1 MTPVVQEGSP
11 VHLDPAAEPA
21 STAVRTGP
29 HPARYPGAPA
39 GEPTLDSWQEAPHNR
54 WAFGHMSELMPV
66 ATVSRRPEAVP
77 GATVRLGA
85 LGAQLPGLVARLE
98 QTHTDGFLVLRG
110 DEVIAEYYREGVAPD
125 QLHLLMSV
133 SKSLCSTVFG
143 ALVDAGRIDL
153 ADRITAYVPE
163 LAGSV
168 YDGPTVQH
176 LLDMQIAIDYDE
188 DYVDP
193 ASEVQAH
200 DRSAGWRTRQPG
212 DPANVYEFLTTL
224 RGSGSV
230 GEFQYCSANT
240 DVLAWIIERA
250 SGLRYAEALSRYL
263 WSKLDADHD
272 ATITVDATG
281 FGFANGGVS
290 ATARDLARVGRMML
304 DGGMAPGGRVVSQD
318 WVRGVLAGGSREAMT
333 YQSFTNQ
340 FPDGSY
346 TRQWWCTGNERGNVS
361 GIGIHGQNLWLD
373 PPTDSVIVKLS
384 TWPDPDTDEDNR
396 RQAALLV
403 DVSRALDALA

>member
-1 MTPVVQEGSP
+1 MSTTMAP
-11 VHLDPAAEPA
+11 DPASQPTAPG
-21 STAVRTGP
+21 STGL

-54 WAFGHMSELMPV
+54 WVFAHMNELMPV
-66 ATVSRRPEAVP
+66 ATVSRCPANPP
-77 GATVRLGA
+77 GAIVRLGSLA
-85 LGAQLPGLVARLE
+85 ARLPDLVTRLE
-98 QTHTDGFLVLRG
+98 QTCTDAFLVLRG
-110 DEVIAEYYREGVAPD
+110 EEVLAEYYREGFAPD

-143 ALVDAGRIDL
+143 ALVDAGRIDP
-153 ADRITAYVPE
+153 AGRIIAYVPE

-168 YDGPTVQH
+168 YDGPTVQQ
-176 LLDMQIAIDYDE
+176 LLDMEIAIDYDE

-200 DRSAGWRTRQPG
+200 DRAAGWRTRLPG
-212 DPANVYEFLTTL
+212 DPSSDYEFLTTL
-224 RGSGSV
+224 RGNGSV

-240 DVLAWIIERA
+240 DVLAWIIEKV
-250 SGLRYAEALSRYL
+250 SGLRYADALSRFL
-263 WSKLDADHD
+263 WAKLDADHD

-281 FGFANGGVS
+281 FGYANGGVS

-304 DGGMAPGGRVVSQD
+304 DGGVGPRDRVVSED
-318 WVRGVLAGGSREAMT
+318 WARSVFAGGSREAMT
-333 YQSFTNQ
+333 YEGFTKT
-340 FPDGSY
+340 FPNGSY

-361 GIGIHGQNLWLD
+361 GIGIHGQSLWLD

-384 TWPDPDTDEDNR
+384 AWPDPDTEEWN
-396 RQAALLV
+396 ALQSELLL
-403 DVSRALDALA
+403 DVSRALDAVP